1 MKRLI
6 PLLLVA
12 AMVLTMVPA
21 FAVTS
26 SAASAT
32 PEEGLK
38 ASYWLSLAE
47 IDEGESG
54 HFDAWKRIMGWHGGE
69 TTDYTNNRK
78 FDQAI
83 DQMLHLSAET
93 GTKTGITEFGA
104 GFGGGDYKAA
114 TGINSDNEYMVKW
127 TGTMKAT
134 TAGTYTFVAHKVDN
148 GCVIFVDGEKAF
160 EFWGASYYF
169 DDDGVNLLSEQT
181 FTITEEQV
189 GKDIE
194 FEMWFLEIDGGEA
207 LSFSVTDNGSADGKK
222 SMADAGFTFDLTA
235 TYYTC
240 KVRGTDGNENADI
253 EQYMQDGVK
262 VDSNG
267 NRANAADPG
276 NHNFDEEELTNI
288 KSEMLL
294 VGSSVIPNFQTSSYK
309 DQMISEQF
317 GMLYDDYMVEFE
329 GYLTPTKSGT
339 YTFGTRSV
347 DNCFLLQLEIDGEW
361 KTVYEL
367 WGKGIF
373 NDAAETYYN
382 ESVDLTAGTSYK
394 LRAIFL
400 ELSGGEPLEGRI
412 KINDEVHNLAT
423 SGVIF
428 TTEAYEPG
436 TAPITVDIFGLGS
449 EWKYQTGSWANDKAP
464 EAPAGWPNAIADT
477 MQTGTAPMADEWAT
491 TEIPDT
497 DPNIGKQANAYLWLA
512 KEFTIED
519 LDALEGL
526 ALMADM
532 HYDDDINLYINGVL
546 VFDHDRW
553 NSGTPRYKFADEASD
568 LLKEGKNIIA
578 VSLVQHWG
586 GYDFD
591 LGLSATTIN
600 KDGYIP
606 MYASIT
612 TADELNAYVATI
624 NKFTAETENITH
636 PANVYIDAD
645 IDMTGKE
652 WTPIKRFVGTIHGNG
667 HTLSGLTYITD
678 VVSSDVAL
686 IVCKLSNLWQDNK
699 PTENGTILDLNVKN
713 SLLVAPKVE
722 GNAVGAIVGNMDRG
736 VIKNCSIEDVTVI
749 GGDWTGGIAGRA
761 SGWSIIGSN
770 DSPVENCSVKNSTII
785 ATTTPSGWNKA
796 VGGIVGTNDSTSKVI
811 LGDYTME
818 NVVIM
823 CDEGWTL
830 KANTIGAPCT
840 EANCEP
846 SVGANAKETN
856 VTIVTKADAA
866 ITEGAESTWVNTDAS
881 DVTITVS
888 TTDNAITA
896 VTVDGKALPA
906 SYYTV
911 KETAENTTVLT
922 LKKAYLQSL
931 ETGEYTVAVES
942 YQGDVETTLTIA
954 NDDVQEAPPATGD
967 AILFIALLATLSL
980 AGVVFATKK
989 RRSVK

>member
-1 MKRLI
+1 
-6 PLLLVA
+6 
-12 AMVLTMVPA
+12 MVLTMIPA

-32 PEEGLK
+32 PEQGLK

-78 FDQAI
+78 FEQAI
-83 DQMLHLSAET
+83 DQMLFLSAET
-93 GTKTGITEFGA
+93 GTKTGITEMGA
-104 GFGGGDYKAA
+104 GFGGNDYKSV
-114 TGINSDNEYMVKW
+114 TGMNSDNEYMVKW

-148 GCVIFVDGEKAF
+148 GCAIFVDGQKAF

-169 DDDGVNLLSEQT
+169 DDNGVNLLSEQT

-189 GKDIE
+189 GKDIA

-207 LSFSVTDNGSADGKK
+207 LSFSVTDNGTVDGKK

-240 KVRGTDGNENADI
+240 KVRGTNGNENGDI

-276 NHNFDEEELTNI
+276 NHNFDEEELANI
-288 KSEMLL
+288 KSEMLM
-294 VGSSVIPNFQTSSYK
+294 VGSSVIPNFHTSSYK

-317 GMLYDDYMVEFE
+317 GMLYDDYMVEFD

-347 DNCFLLQLEIDGEW
+347 DNCFLMQLEINGEW

-382 ESVDLTAGTSYK
+382 ESVELDAGTSYK

-412 KINDEVHNLAT
+412 KINDEVHTLAS

-428 TTEAYEPG
+428 TTEAYAPG
-436 TAPITVDIFGLGS
+436 TAPVTVDFFGLGS
-449 EWKYQTGSWANDKAP
+449 EWKYQLGSWTDGKAP

-477 MQTGTAPMADEWAT
+477 MLTGTAPMKDEWT
-491 TEIPDT
+491 TSDVPES
-497 DPNIGKQANAYLWLA
+497 DPNTGKQANAYIWLA
-512 KEFTIED
+512 KEFVVED
-519 LDALEGL
+519 LDDLDGL
-526 ALMADM
+526 ALMADLK
-532 HYDDDINLYINGVL
+532 YDDDINLYINGVL

-553 NSGTPRYKFADEASD
+553 NEGSARRYKFADEVSD
-568 LLKEGKNIIA
+568 LLVEGKNIVA
-578 VSLVQHWG
+578 ASLVQHWG
-586 GYDFD
+586 GWEFD
-591 LGLSATTIN
+591 LGLCASSIG
-600 KDGYIP
+600 KDDYIP
-606 MYASIT
+606 MYASIK

-624 NKFTAETENITH
+624 NEFTAKTENITH

-652 WTPIKRFVGTIHGNG
+652 WTPFKRFVGTIHGNG
-667 HTLSGLTYITD
+667 HTISGLTYITD
-678 VVSSDVAL
+678 VVSADVGL
-686 IVCKLSNLWQDNK
+686 LVCKLSNLWDGK
-699 PTENGTILDLNVKN
+699 PVENGTILDLTIKN

-722 GNAVGAIVGNMDRG
+722 WNAVGAFAGNMDRG
-736 VIKNCSIEDVTVI
+736 VIKNCHLEDSTII
-749 GGDWTGGIAGRA
+749 GGDWTGGIMGRC
-761 SGWSIIGSN
+761 SGSSTIGSN
-770 DSPVENCSVKNSTII
+770 DSPAENCSVKNSTII
-785 ATTTPSGWNKA
+785 ATNTPSNANKA
-796 VGGIVGTNDSTSKVI
+796 VGAIVGTNDSGSKVI
-811 LGDYTME
+811 LGDYALE

-823 CDEGWTL
+823 CDESWGL
-830 KANTIGAPCT
+830 KGNTIGAVCT
-840 EANCEP
+840 DAGCEP

-856 VTIVTKADAA
+856 VSI
-866 ITEGAESTWVNTDAS
+866 VNTAAAA
-881 DVTITVS
+881 VTGGAGTTKVTVS
-888 TTDNAITA
+888 TTDNAVTA
-896 VTVDGKALPA
+896 VKVNGNVLSA
-906 SYYTV
+906 SAYTI
-911 KETAENTTVLT
+911 KETAENVTVVT
-922 LKKAYLQSL
+922 LKDSYLKSL
-931 ETGEYTVAVES
+931 EVGSYTLEIES
-942 YQGDVETTLTIA
+942 YQGNTSSTFTVAEEPVTP
-954 NDDVQEAPPATGD
+954 PPAQTGD
-967 AILFIALLATLSL
+967 ATLFIALIATLSL
-980 AGVVFATKK
+980 AGVVFASKK
-989 RRSVK
+989 RNSVK

>member
-1 MKRLI
+1 MKRII
-6 PLLLVA
+6 PLLLVM

-26 SAASAT
+26 SAASAN
-32 PEEGLK
+32 PEQGLK

-47 IDEGESG
+47 LDEGESG
-54 HFDAWKRIMGWHGGE
+54 HFDAWKRIMGWHGGY

-83 DQMLHLSAET
+83 DQMLFLSAET
-93 GTKTGITEFGA
+93 GTKTGITEFGG

-114 TGINSDNEYMVKW
+114 TGIGSDNEYMVKW

-148 GCVIFVDGEKAF
+148 GCAIFVNGEKAF
-160 EFWGASYYF
+160 EYWGASYYF
-169 DDDGVNLLSEQT
+169 DGDENLLSEQT

-207 LSFSVTDNGSADGKK
+207 LSFSVTDNGTVDGKK

-240 KVRGTDGNENADI
+240 KVRGTDGNENGDI

-262 VDSNG
+262 VDDNG
-267 NRANAADPG
+267 NRANAAVSG

-288 KSEMLL
+288 KSEMLM
-294 VGSSVIPNFQTSSYK
+294 VGSSVIPNFETSSYQN
-309 DQMISEQF
+309 QMISEQF
-317 GMLYDDYMVEFE
+317 GMLYDDYMVEFD
-329 GYLTPTKSGT
+329 GYLTPTKDGT
-339 YTFGTRSV
+339 YTFGTRKV
-347 DNCFLLQLEIDGEW
+347 DNCFLMQLEIDGTW

-373 NDAAETYYN
+373 NDAEETYYN
-382 ESVDLTAGTSYK
+382 ESVELDAGTSYK

-412 KINDEVHNLAT
+412 KINDEVHTLAS

-428 TTEAYEPG
+428 TTEAYKPG

-449 EWKYQTGSWANDKAP
+449 EWKYQTGSWADGKAP

-477 MQTGTAPMADEWAT
+477 MLTGTAPMSDEWNT
-491 TEIPDT
+491 SDNPSDGTQP
-497 DPNIGKQANAYLWLA
+497 NAYIWLA
-512 KEFTIED
+512 KEFVIED

-526 ALMADM
+526 ALMADLK
-532 HYDDDINLYINGVL
+532 YDDDINLYINGVL

-553 NSGTPRYKFADEASD
+553 NEGAARRYKFADEVSD
-568 LLKEGKNIIA
+568 LLVEGKNIVSA
-578 VSLVQHWG
+578 SLVQHWG
-586 GYDFD
+586 GYEFD
-591 LGLSATTIN
+591 LGLCATTIG
-600 KDGYIP
+600 KDDYIP
-606 MYASIT
+606 MYASIK

-624 NKFTAETENITH
+624 NEFTAQTENITH

-667 HTLSGLTYITD
+667 HTISGLTYVTD
-678 VVSSDVAL
+678 VTDADVAL
-686 IVCKLSNLWQDNK
+686 LVCKLSNLWDNA
-699 PTENGTILDLNVKN
+699 PIENGTILDLTIKN

-722 GNAVGAIVGNMDRG
+722 WNAVGAFAGNMDRG
-736 VIKNCSIEDVTVI
+736 VVKNCHLEDTTII
-749 GGDWTGGIAGRA
+749 GGDWTGGILGRC
-761 SGWSIIGSN
+761 SGSSTIGGN
-770 DSPVENCSVKNSTII
+770 DSPVENCSVKNCTII
-785 ATTTPSGWNKA
+785 ANNSPSTANKA
-796 VGGIVGTNDSTSKVI
+796 VGAIVGTNDSGSKVI
-811 LGDYTME
+811 LGDYVLE

-823 CDEGWTL
+823 CDEGWAL
-830 KANTIGAPCT
+830 KANTVGAPDTT
-840 EANCEP
+840 EGCAP

-856 VTIVTKADAA
+856 VKIVNTADAA
-866 ITEGAESTWVNTDAS
+866 VTAS
-881 DVTITVS
+881 DAEWKGEGTAKITVS

-896 VTVDGKALPA
+896 VKVNGEVIKS

-911 KETAENTTVLT
+911 KETEEKVTVIT
-922 LKKAYLQSL
+922 LKESYLKSL
-931 ETGEYTVAVES
+931 ETGSYTVSVES
-942 YQGDVETTLTIA
+942 YEGNVEATVSVS
-954 NDDVQEAPPATGD
+954 NEAPVDPPQTGD

-980 AGVVFATKK
+980 AGVVLATKK
-989 RRSVK
+989 RASAK